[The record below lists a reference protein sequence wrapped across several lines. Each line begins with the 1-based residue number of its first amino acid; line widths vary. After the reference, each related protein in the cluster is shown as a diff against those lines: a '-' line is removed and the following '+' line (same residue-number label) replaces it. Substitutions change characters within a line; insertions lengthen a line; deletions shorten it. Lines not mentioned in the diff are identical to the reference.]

1 MVVAVEAEEGET
13 VVEVGEKVDE
23 LLLVELGVTG
33 PSCRRLAAKSGS
45 DASWSMAALRDV
57 LTPAEEGDGEGVCG
71 VLLEELPLPSIPRC
85 CWLVASAACAGVE
98 MMGEV

>member
-1 MVVAVEAEEGET
+1 MVIVGAEEGEM
-13 VVEVGEKVDE
+13 VEVGEKVDE

-45 DASWSMAALRDV
+45 DASWSIAALRDV
-57 LTPAEEGDGEGVCG
+57 LTPAEGGDGGDVCG
-71 VLLEELPLPSIPRC
+71 DLLEELPLSSDLGY
-85 CWLVASAACAGVE
+85 CWLVASVACAGVE